1 MKKRWCIPS
10 VGAEFVW
17 RMEDVLDL
25 YEEPYDPKK
34 PVVCFDEMPHQLVE
48 EVRVPLPVGPG
59 RPALHDYEYRRRGTA
74 NLFVCFEPK
83 GNRRHVDVT
92 ERRTAIDFASQMRR
106 LVDERYPEAEVVR
119 VVLDNLNTHTGASL
133 YRAFEPW
140 EARRVLRRLEFHH
153 TPKHAS
159 WLNQAEVEFSV
170 LLSRQCLSG
179 RRIPDEE
186 TLTREIETW
195 EVDRNERGET
205 VQWRFTAQDAR
216 RKLSRL
222 YPAQP

>member
-1 MKKRWCIPS
+1 
-10 VGAEFVW
+10 
-17 RMEDVLDL
+17 
-25 YEEPYDPKK
+25 
-34 PVVCFDEMPHQLVE
+34 
-48 EVRVPLPVGPG
+48 
-59 RPALHDYEYRRRGTA
+59 
-74 NLFVCFEPK
+74 VCFEPK

-92 ERRTAIDFASQMRR
+92 ARRTAIDFASQMRR

-133 YRAFEPW
+133 YRAFEPG

-170 LLSRQCLSG
+170 LSRQCLSG
-179 RRIPDEE
+179 RRIPDVEK
-186 TLTREIETW
+186 LAREIETW

>member
-1 MKKRWCIPS
+1 M
-10 VGAEFVW
+10 
-17 RMEDVLDL
+17 
-25 YEEPYDPKK
+25 
-34 PVVCFDEMPHQLVE
+34 
-48 EVRVPLPVGPG
+48 
-59 RPALHDYEYRRRGTA
+59 
-74 NLFVCFEPK
+74 CFEPK

-133 YRAFEPW
+133 YRAFEPG

-170 LLSRQCLSG
+170 LSRQCLSG
-179 RRIPDEE
+179 RRIPDVEK
-186 TLTREIETW
+186 LAREIETW
-195 EVDRNERGET
+195 EVDRNELGET